1 MVKNA
6 PHQLCILGSRRPTQG
21 VLVKSLVVA
30 ATLNVS
36 VMLAATLPIGI
47 AVSDSPF
54 RLNGNEA
61 SGNVTVF
68 DGSSFQTGS
77 GGATIR
83 LYSGG
88 RILVGADS
96 RGTMSGKKL
105 VLEQG
110 SARVTGY
117 PVLASGL
124 DVSTAQAG
132 AATILVKGK
141 GIQVAALT
149 GNVRIFNAAGMNVAN
164 MVPGEALNL
173 ETQESGANAPSVISG
188 CVTKVG
194 SNYVLTDSA
203 ANVSVVLH
211 GTNLKAGQRVEAT
224 GTMVSEPA
232 PVSGASQGLNVL
244 KLNVLEGGCK
254 GKALATAGAGAAGA
268 GAAAGAA
275 GIAASTTAVVAG
287 VAVAAA
293 TGVTSAVL
301 ATQTSSTSTS
311 LSPSR

>member
-1 MVKNA
+1 MQSFLTKCLA
-6 PHQLCILGSRRPTQG
+6 
-21 VLVKSLVVA
+21 VA

-36 VMLAATLPIGI
+36 LLLASPLPIGVAI
-47 AVSDSPF
+47 SDAPF
-54 RLNGNEA
+54 RLNGSEA

-68 DGSSFQTGS
+68 DGSSFQTGPNRAS
-77 GGATIR
+77 IR
-83 LYSGG
+83 MKNGG

-96 RGTMSGKKL
+96 RGRLSGNRL
-105 VLEQG
+105 LLEQG
-110 SARVTGY
+110 SVQVTDYG
-117 PVLASGL
+117 VSSNRL
-124 DVSTAQAG
+124 DVSTDAVS
-132 AATILVKGK
+132 AATVSVKGK

-149 GNVRIFNAAGMNVAN
+149 GNVRVFSASGLNVAN

-194 SNYVLTDSA
+194 SSYVLTDSTS
-203 ANVSVVLH
+203 NVSIVLH

-224 GTMVSEPA
+224 GTMIPEA
-232 PVSGASQGLNVL
+232 TPVSGASQGLNVL
-244 KLNVLEGGCK
+244 KLNVLGGGCK
-254 GKALATAGAGAAGA
+254 GKALASAGAGAAGA

-301 ATQTSSTSTS
+301 ATQTNSTTTN